1 LQWFDKRQGFALGI
15 VVSGSPLG
23 GICWPPILN
32 SLLHAVGFAWTVRV
46 TGFICLG
53 LLAPSC
59 WLIIERKPQLSGRQ
73 DDLSASKLSLVAVLQ
88 DAKYTIFCVGMFFAL
103 WGMFIPLFY
112 LPIYGGHYNLSED
125 QANDLVS
132 YLNAGFLV
140 SSVAMGFAADI
151 LGR

>member
-59 WLIIERKPQLSGRQ
+59 WLIVGRKTQPSGSQNGLSTLKL
-73 DDLSASKLSLVAVLQ
+73 DLAVILQ
-88 DAKYTIFCVGMFFAL
+88 DSKYTIFSAGMFLVL
-103 WGMFIPLFY
+103 WGTFIPFFY
-112 LPIYGGHYNLSED
+112 LPTYGYYSNLDED
-125 QANDLVS
+125 TANILVS
-132 YLNAGFLV
+132 FLNAGSLI
-140 SSVAMGFAADI
+140 SRIAIGYAADK